1 MKKEKSGKAL
11 IIILL
16 LIIVLAIAGGVFYY
30 IKTSAPKNV
39 FVSKING
46 FMDTANAENNKDLT
60 KFNTTISL
68 SGNIETT
75 NKEITEYANII
86 NNGKINLNV
95 QTEMNNTLIN
105 ANLDYQNDELL
116 NAKALYKMGDNNVY
130 LFVKDLYDKYFKINT
145 DSVLASNNSLEIKN
159 DDLELVNQDKA
170 NSITKEIITKILKED
185 YFYKENVDGMTK
197 NTMKV
202 SIAEIETIYNS
213 YITELKDNQD
223 YLNCYKNP
231 EKVKK
236 MFENVQKSVQESF
249 DKYKND
255 INKDT
260 AILEISLYTKGL
272 SKEIEKVEFTV
283 KTPESDEGK
292 IIINKIDKDTYGFSF
307 EFKTEKDGM
316 LVTAE
321 AFKGTV
327 KLEKKDKETFNLN
340 IVIDNVPDVGKVT
353 LNIEIKNSEIVD
365 IEDVNT
371 SNSVDINTMKTEDLL
386 KLYTNLT
393 KMKIYPY
400 IAPYLGF

>member
-95 QTEMNNTLIN
+95 QTDMNNTLIN

>member
-11 IIILL
+11 ITILL

-46 FMDTANAENNKDLT
+46 FMDTANADNNKDLT

-86 NNGKINLNV
+86 NNGKIKLNV
-95 QTEMNNTLIN
+95 QTDMNNTLIN
-105 ANLDYQNDELL
+105 ANLDYQNEELL
-116 NAKALYKMGDNNVY
+116 NAKALYKIGDSNVY

-145 DSVLASNNSLEIKN
+145 DSVLESDNSLEVKI

-170 NSITKEIITKILKED
+170 KSITKEIITKILKED

-202 SIAEIETIYNS
+202 SIAEIETIYTS
-213 YITELKDNQD
+213 YITELKDNQE

-231 EKVKK
+231 EKVKE

-249 DKYKND
+249 DKYKNEID
-255 INKDT
+255 KDN
-260 AILEISLYTKGL
+260 AIIEISLYTKGL
-272 SKEIEKVEFTV
+272 SKDIEKVEFTV
-283 KTPESDEGK
+283 KTPESDEGR
-292 IIINKIDKDTYGFSF
+292 IIINRIDKETYGFSF

-316 LVTAE
+316 KVTAE

-371 SNSVDINTMKTEDLL
+371 SNSVDINTMKTEELL

-400 IAPYLGF
+400 IAPYLGL

>member
-86 NNGKINLNV
+86 NNGKIKLNV
-95 QTEMNNTLIN
+95 QTDMNNTLIN
-105 ANLDYQNDELL
+105 ANLDYQNEELL
-116 NAKALYKMGDNNVY
+116 NAKALYKMGDSNVY

-145 DSVLASNNSLEIKN
+145 DSVLESNNSLEVKI

-170 NSITKEIITKILKED
+170 KSIIKELITKILKED

-213 YITELKDNQD
+213 YITELKDNQE

-231 EKVKK
+231 EKVKE
-236 MFENVQKSVQESF
+236 MFENVQKSVRESF
-249 DKYKND
+249 DKYKD
-255 INKDT
+255 EIDKDK
-260 AILEISLYTKGL
+260 AIIEISLYTKGL
-272 SKEIEKVEFTV
+272 SKDIEKVEFTA
-283 KTPESDEGK
+283 KSPESDEGK

-371 SNSVDINTMKTEDLL
+371 SNSVDINTMKTDELL

-400 IAPYLGF
+400 IAPYLGL

>member
-1 MKKEKSGKAL
+1 MKKEESGKAL
-11 IIILL
+11 IIVLL
-16 LIIVLAIAGGVFYY
+16 LIIVLAIAGGIFYY
-30 IKTSAPKNV
+30 LKTSAPKNV

-46 FMDTANAENNKDLT
+46 FMDTANADNNKDLT

-75 NKEITEYANII
+75 NKEITEYAKII
-86 NNGKINLNV
+86 NNGKIKLNV
-95 QTEMNNTLIN
+95 QTDMNNTLIN

-116 NAKALYKMGDNNVY
+116 NAKALYKMGDSNVY

-145 DSVLASNNSLEIKN
+145 DSVLESDNSLEVKI

-170 NSITKEIITKILKED
+170 KSITKEIITKILKED

-202 SIAEIETIYNS
+202 SIAEIETIYTS
-213 YITELKDNQD
+213 YITELKDNQE

-231 EKVKK
+231 EKVKE

-249 DKYKND
+249 DKYKNEID
-255 INKDT
+255 KDN
-260 AILEISLYTKGL
+260 AIIEISLYTKGL
-272 SKEIEKVEFTV
+272 SKDIEKVEFTV
-283 KTPESDEGK
+283 KTPESDEGR
-292 IIINKIDKDTYGFSF
+292 IIINRIDKETYGFSF

-316 LVTAE
+316 KVTAE

-340 IVIDNVPDVGKVT
+340 IVVDNVPDVGKIT

-371 SNSVDINTMKTEDLL
+371 SNSVDINTMKTDELL

>member
-75 NKEITEYANII
+75 NKEITEYENII
-86 NNGKINLNV
+86 NNGKIKLNV
-95 QTEMNNTLIN
+95 QTDMNNTFIN

-130 LFVKDLYDKYFKINT
+130 LFVKDLYDKYLKIDT
-145 DSVLASNNSLEIKN
+145 GSVLEINNNSKVKI

-170 NSITKEIITKILKED
+170 KSITKEIITKILKED
-185 YFYKENVDGMTK
+185 YFSKENVDGMTK

-202 SIAEIETIYNS
+202 SIAEIETIYTS

-231 EKVKK
+231 EKVKE

-249 DKYKND
+249 DKYKNEID
-255 INKDT
+255 KDK
-260 AILEISLYTKGL
+260 AIIEISLYTKGL
-272 SKEIEKVEFTV
+272 SKEIKKVEFTA
-283 KTPESDEGK
+283 KSLESDEGK
-292 IIINKIDKDTYGFSF
+292 IIINKIDNETYGFSF

-371 SNSVDINTMKTEDLL
+371 SNSVDINTMKTEELL

-400 IAPYLGF
+400 IAPYLGL